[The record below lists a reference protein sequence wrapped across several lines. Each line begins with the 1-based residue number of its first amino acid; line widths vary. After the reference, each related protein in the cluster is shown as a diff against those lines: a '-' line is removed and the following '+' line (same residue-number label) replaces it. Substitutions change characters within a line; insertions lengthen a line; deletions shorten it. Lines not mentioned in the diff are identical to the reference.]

1 MTAYRACRTSTTRN
15 PQSLC
20 LATYTGQFP
29 TLSKAYMKLIDD
41 SVRMACMEL
50 TDDSVRMALSKQSAM
65 WQKCLKKKITFDN
78 QLEQKL
84 VELLPHSSRFDSD
97 LGCCLCGVCEFPLQ
111 SCGFPLDALVSA
123 HIPKI
128 CSSVGSLA
136 SVNSPSCVRS
146 G

>member
-41 SVRMACMEL
+41 SVRIACMEL

-65 WQKCLKKKITFDN
+65 WQKCLKKKSHLTIN
-78 QLEQKL
+78 WNKSW
-84 VELLPHSSRFDSD
+84 SS
-97 LGCCLCGVCEFPLQ
+97 CCLIVPGLILISAAVCVEF
-111 SCGFPLDALVSA
+111 A
-123 HIPKI
+123 
-128 CSSVGSLA
+128 
-136 SVNSPSCVRS
+136 NSPCDRVGFLWMLWFPPTSQRYAVL
-146 G
+146 